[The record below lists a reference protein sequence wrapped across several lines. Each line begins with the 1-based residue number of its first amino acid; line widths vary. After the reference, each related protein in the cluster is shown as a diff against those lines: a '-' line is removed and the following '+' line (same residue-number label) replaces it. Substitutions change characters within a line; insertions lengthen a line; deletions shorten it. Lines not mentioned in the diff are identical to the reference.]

1 MARIE
6 KPACATVVQISAS
19 YDISMNGGAGT
30 YEKINASAHEVM
42 KIEEGATDAEIQQA
56 WAYIRQEVKIATA
69 LQLARAIEQRKAVI
83 DSILNGLPDV
93 VRKQLSEQS
102 L

>member
-19 YDISMNGGAGT
+19 YEISMNGGAGT

-42 KIEEGATDAEIQQA
+42 KIEEGASDAEIQQS
-56 WAYIRQEVKIATA
+56 WRYINQEVKHAVA
-69 LQLARAIEQRKAVI
+69 LQLARAIEQRKEVL
-83 DSILNGLPDV
+83 DSIFNSLPEY
-93 VRKQLSEQS
+93 VRKQMSEQ
-102 L
+102 

>member
-19 YDISMNGGAGT
+19 YEIKMNGGHGT
-30 YEKINASAHEVM
+30 YEALTASAHEVI
-42 KIEEGATDAEIQQA
+42 KIEEGATDAEIRQA
-56 WAYIRQEVKIATA
+56 WAYLRQEVKTATA

-83 DSILNGLPDV
+83 DSILNGLPEA
-93 VRKQLSEQS
+93 VRKSMQELE
-102 L
+102 